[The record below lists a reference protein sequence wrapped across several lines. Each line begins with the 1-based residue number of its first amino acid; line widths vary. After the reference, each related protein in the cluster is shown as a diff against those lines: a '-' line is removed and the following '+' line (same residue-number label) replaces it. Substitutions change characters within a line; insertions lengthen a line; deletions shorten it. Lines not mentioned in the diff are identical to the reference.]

1 MNESFDPSEYLQEA
15 FGAEG
20 ITLSAAQNAAFLAYA
35 ELLEQKNAVM
45 NLTAITDFKDV
56 VHKHFLDSC
65 APARLPWFAPEGR
78 EISLIDVGSGAGFP
92 GIPLKILYPELKV
105 TLLDSLQKR
114 VNFLNEVIE
123 ALGLEGTEA
132 IHARAEDGARREDL
146 RERFDIA
153 VSRAVAQLPVL
164 AEYCLPYVKV
174 GGSFLAYKGSG
185 AEEEA
190 EAAKGAVRRL
200 GGGKTELTV
209 FTLPGADKE
218 TLGRSL
224 VRVIKTAPTPK
235 KYPRKAGTAAKS
247 PLA

>member
-15 FGAEG
+15 FAAEG
-20 ITLSAAQNAAFLAYA
+20 ITLSAAQNKAFLTYA
-35 ELLEQKNAVM
+35 ALLEQKNAVM

-65 APARLPWFAPEGR
+65 APARLPWFTPEGR
-78 EISLIDVGSGAGFP
+78 GISLIDVGSGAGFP

-105 TLLDSLQKR
+105 ILLDSLQKR

-123 ALGLEGTEA
+123 ALGLEGIEA
-132 IHARAEDGARREDL
+132 VHARAEDGARHEDL
-146 RERFDIA
+146 RECFDIA
-153 VSRAVAQLPVL
+153 VSRVVAQLPVL

-200 GGGKTELTV
+200 GGGKAELTV

-235 KYPRKAGTAAKS
+235 KYPRKAGTAAKA
-247 PLA
+247 PLT